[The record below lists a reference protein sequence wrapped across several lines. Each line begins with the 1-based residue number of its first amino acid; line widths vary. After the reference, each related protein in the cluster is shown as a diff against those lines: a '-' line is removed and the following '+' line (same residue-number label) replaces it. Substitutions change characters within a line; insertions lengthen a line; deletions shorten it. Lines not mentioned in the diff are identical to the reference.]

1 MAVGWAQDKLAI
13 DSQAGQLVFDV
24 RQLVVNIRDA
34 LREVGEFK
42 AWLDQQDDASLTAK
56 GYSAG
61 DISVLRAGIFDM
73 DKLRQIAVG
82 QAQQVGN
89 NNFFF
94 NAGKLTGV
102 Q

>member
-13 DSQAGQLVFDV
+13 DSQSGQLVFDT
-24 RQLVVNIRDA
+24 REA
-34 LREVGEFK
+34 LRKVGEFK
-42 AWLDQQDDASLTAK
+42 TWLDQFTDAQLIAK
-56 GYSAG
+56 GYTSDEVAL
-61 DISVLRAGIFDM
+61 LRASMFDL
-73 DKLRQIAVG
+73 DKLRQVAVG

-102 Q
+102 R

>member
-13 DSQAGQLVFDV
+13 DAQVGQLVFDV
-24 RQLVVNIRDA
+24 REA
-34 LREVGEFK
+34 LRKVGEFK
-42 AWLDQQDDASLTAK
+42 DWLDTQDDASLTAR

-61 DISVLRAGIFDM
+61 EITLLRAGIFDL
-73 DKLRQIAVG
+73 DKLRQVGRG

-94 NAGKLTGV
+94 NAGKLTGAR
-102 Q
+102 

>member
-1 MAVGWAQDKLAI
+1 MAVGWASDKLAV

-24 RQLVVNIRDA
+24 RES
-34 LREVGEFK
+34 LRKIGEFK
-42 AWLDQQDDASLTAK
+42 LWLDGQSDADLTAR

-61 DISVLRAGIFDM
+61 EVTVLRAGIFDL
-73 DKLRQIAVG
+73 DKLRQIALG

-102 Q
+102 R